1 MPPMDTEHVKTGE
14 CRPLPVAGEAAE
26 QDGVMWAVQAMSLSL
41 QPSYA
46 ACPSS
51 AS

>member
-41 QPSYA
+41 QPSNA